1 VAVQGQQLLMD
12 ITSTK
17 ILQETGIKY
26 SGNAPPKPAYAVKQ
40 DKKYPLSMP
49 PNIISCNYKDVL
61 TGRVHVFDLTNLC

>member
-12 ITSTK
+12 ITSIK

-40 DKKYPLSMP
+40 DKKYPLGDIQFYAKS
-49 PNIISCNYKDVL
+49 ISY
-61 TGRVHVFDLTNLC
+61 